1 VAKQPSDTPPPADA
15 TVLSEATATRI
26 VTAETSA
33 PFTAMDTSSP
43 FATLGTGT
51 GSSGSATAIPLP
63 AKSSR
68 SMALAISLGS
78 VAGLVLFA
86 LTALLLTRA

>member
-1 VAKQPSDTPPPADA
+1 VAKQSSDTPPPADA
-15 TVLSEATATRI
+15 TVLSEATVTRI
-26 VTAETSA
+26 ATAETSA
-33 PFTAMDTSSP
+33 PFAAMDTSSP

-51 GSSGSATAIPLP
+51 SGSATAIPLP

-78 VAGLVLFA
+78 VTGLVLFA